1 MMPVGFVSESGG
13 ERMVGVPSGGDTDA
27 LVDWTVGATGSGK
40 TWHALSRVVALAE
53 VGRGFLYLDPHRTAV
68 WDIKRFLAG
77 DHGDRILEI
86 DLQATNA
93 FGMPMSAGWNPL
105 DLTVVAAELRKSR
118 VDNLRAML
126 PGALFPAYFTGDG
139 KSPQTATILRKSL
152 ECLLYLNLGL
162 PPQIQASIFCIE
174 NLLLD
179 PDWRD
184 LAVTQL
190 PVRDRKWW
198 YHTFPLIVGRKGAL
212 SAALKPALNALE
224 QWKSQQR
231 VQALLG
237 ASQTTLRWREIID
250 GGKILLVVLNND
262 RSETDSLLAR
272 LLVGEMINAFKER
285 GLTHQQGNPI
295 RPFHLILDEF
305 QSYATVLET
314 HAGVM
319 VQELRK
325 FGAKVH
331 FINQSPS
338 AIRPRLRDTILS
350 NRTHLFSG
358 RLGSPADAEII
369 VKAMG
374 TQPAPHQQNGH
385 RSPRL
390 EAGDLLGLAKWHFI
404 GQVTL
409 DGKLS
414 APFQIRGIN
423 ADQAW
428 AHLVSDRDITD
439 QITQNTGLEPVDK
452 RLDHYDTLPER
463 IAHWHRTQQLLTTQ
477 QALQQPP
484 GSRRC
489 LPATAGST
497 PLSPGR
503 IRRYGPTAPDH
514 RQRTVETEQTR
525 IFNSWATDCLVEDPD
540 ASTSTRLLADS
551 YTRNTASHNK
561 AHPSPPGP
569 SNKTLTRRY
578 GPSHLRVLNRP
589 HRRESHP
596 DTTRYQ
602 TKRPVTVT
610 RNTPTRSPEP
620 QTPTRESL

>member
-13 ERMVGVPSGGDTDA
+13 ERMVGVPLGGDTDA

-40 TWHALSRVVALAE
+40 TWHALSRVVALTE

-68 WDIKRFLAG
+68 WDIKRFLAAR
-77 DHGDRILEI
+77 HGDRILEI

-93 FGMPMSAGWNPL
+93 SGMPMSAGWNPL
-105 DLTVVAAELRKSR
+105 DLTVVAAELRRSR

-152 ECLLYLNLGL
+152 ECLLHLNLGL

-325 FGAKVH
+325 YGAKVH

-390 EAGDLLGLAKWHFI
+390 EAGDLLGLPKWHFI

-414 APFQIRGIN
+414 APFQMRGID
-423 ADQAW
+423 AEQAW

-439 QITQNTGLEPVDK
+439 QIIQNTGLEPVDK

-477 QALQQPP
+477 QALQQATGQPP
-484 GSRRC
+484 
-489 LPATAGST
+489 LPAGT
-497 PLSPGR
+497 PP
-503 IRRYGPTAPDH
+503 PDH

-525 IFNSWATDCLVEDPD
+525 IFNSWASDCLVEDPD
-540 ASTSTRLLADS
+540 ASTPTRLLADS
-551 YTRNTASHNK
+551 YTRYCESQQ
-561 AHPSPPGP
+561 SPPLP
-569 SNKTLTRRY
+569 ARAFQQNLTRRY
-578 GPSHLRVLNRP
+578 GPS
-589 HRRESHP
+589 
-596 DTTRYQ
+596 Q
-602 TKRPVTVT
+602 TARIGGKVT
-610 RNTPTRSPEP
+610 RIRQGIKPKG
-620 QTPTRESL
+620 L